1 MARNWWSAC
10 ASLWRSFR
18 GTPWLCDG
26 LVLGATVAAIS
37 STSALAFSSA
47 LMRFPMRAG
56 PTSGAFSLSP
66 ATALQQAVIGTACH
80 ECNALRLH
88 TYPRSPA
95 GHVSTLLG
103 FSTDTIVTET
113 FMSFLISFIIVT
125 FSVFLVR
132 EMR

>member
-1 MARNWWSAC
+1 MARNWWSAFT
-10 ASLWRSFR
+10 SMWRNFR

-37 STSALAFSSA
+37 STSALSFSSA
-47 LMRFPMRAG
+47 LMRFPKVG
-56 PTSGAFSLSP
+56 PTSNAFSVSAP
-66 ATALQQAVIGTACH
+66 TALQQAVIGTACH

-103 FSTDTIVTET
+103 FSTDTIITET